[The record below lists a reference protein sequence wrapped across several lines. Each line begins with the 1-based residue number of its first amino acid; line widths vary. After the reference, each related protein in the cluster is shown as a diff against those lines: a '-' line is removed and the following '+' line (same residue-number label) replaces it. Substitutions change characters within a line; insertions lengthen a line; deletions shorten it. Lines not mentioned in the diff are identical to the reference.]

1 VFWDVTAVVVALVVL
16 GMALEVKAKGKT
28 SEAIKKLIG
37 LQAKT
42 ARVIRQGQEVDL
54 PVEEVLAGDVVVV
67 RPGEKVPVDGTVLD
81 GSSAVDESMI
91 TGESL
96 PVEKGPGAEVIGAT

>member
-37 LQAKT
+37 LQQYL
-42 ARVIRQGQEVDL
+42 RQNGFEVRRL
-54 PVEEVLAGDVVVV
+54 NWV
-67 RPGEKVPVDGTVLD
+67 
-81 GSSAVDESMI
+81 
-91 TGESL
+91 
-96 PVEKGPGAEVIGAT
+96 